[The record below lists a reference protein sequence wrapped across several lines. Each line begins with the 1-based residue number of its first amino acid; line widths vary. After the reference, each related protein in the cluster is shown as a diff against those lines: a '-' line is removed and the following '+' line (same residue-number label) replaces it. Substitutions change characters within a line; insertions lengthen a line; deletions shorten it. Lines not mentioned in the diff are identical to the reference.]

1 ATPSAEA
8 AGASAR
14 RARRRSAA
22 SPRSTAPVHT
32 SAAGSPPATRA
43 STGHTVPPLTAATL
57 RPASPRRRRTA
68 GRTSSGSSPARK
80 SATWRASAS
89 RLFVRARRSHTMARS
104 WKRVTGPEDGPVRP
118 PSSHC
123 AAGRQSARLQSPRP
137 FACPPI
143 TRHANAGR
151 CALTCTHTGPGG
163 MSGIW
168 RSTQQRS
175 AVFLRADAGAA
186 PSVASATATRSRDRE
201 RMLHLP
207 WSSGAA
213 GMRAPARPCNGWRRN
228 SLTGVAFRLSFAY
241 AAPREAAMVTKRQK
255 QLMDYLQSYI
265 AEHQYAPTLDEIG
278 RHFGLASLATVHKHL
293 QNLERKGLIRRLAN
307 QSRALQLVDTATAA
321 AAPVPLLGIVAA
333 GAPIEQVE
341 TPETVTLPEEM
352 LGRGETFALRV
363 RGDSMIGE
371 GILDGDVIVVEARPD
386 APNGTVVVALVRG
399 EATVKKLFRERGRV
413 RLQPANERVAPIVA
427 AERDVQIR
435 GIVIAVLRR
444 YR

>member
-1 ATPSAEA
+1 
-8 AGASAR
+8 
-14 RARRRSAA
+14 
-22 SPRSTAPVHT
+22 
-32 SAAGSPPATRA
+32 
-43 STGHTVPPLTAATL
+43 
-57 RPASPRRRRTA
+57 
-68 GRTSSGSSPARK
+68 
-80 SATWRASAS
+80 
-89 RLFVRARRSHTMARS
+89 
-104 WKRVTGPEDGPVRP
+104 
-118 PSSHC
+118 
-123 AAGRQSARLQSPRP
+123 
-137 FACPPI
+137 
-143 TRHANAGR
+143 
-151 CALTCTHTGPGG
+151 
-163 MSGIW
+163 
-168 RSTQQRS
+168 
-175 AVFLRADAGAA
+175 
-186 PSVASATATRSRDRE
+186 
-201 RMLHLP
+201 
-207 WSSGAA
+207 
-213 GMRAPARPCNGWRRN
+213 
-228 SLTGVAFRLSFAY
+228 
-241 AAPREAAMVTKRQK
+241 MVTKRQK

-265 AEHQYAPTLDEIG
+265 AENQYAPTLDEIG